1 MPASVAIAVAA
12 EVIGTAVAGSA
23 LAYSAIVGVSWVTYA
38 GIAQVAT
45 AIAGY
50 ALSSALSGSRGG
62 GRGDSGSGATASPSS
77 STFAAAVKGRT
88 QVVRSAVA
96 NRTLAYG
103 RVMVS
108 GPLVFAA
115 VETTSANITS
125 PSPDI
130 YNWDGFGTARTL
142 PPGNSTASLLHMVV
156 PLASHEIDAVEEIY
170 FGESKIGTLDASGNI
185 TGVLQGFA
193 QVGVHLGTPGDPADT
208 YLVSRGVG
216 WTGNHKLTGIAY
228 LRVSLLF
235 QPDAYPSGI
244 PNIKA
249 VIRGKKV
256 YDPRTGLTVWSQNTA
271 LCVNDY
277 LLSAEGLQ
285 ATAAEVGQ
293 VQLVAAANTCD
304 EDITLLDTTTEK
316 RYTCNGVVDLG
327 STPRSIMDAMLVS
340 MAGNLIWS
348 SGKYLMYAGAY
359 TAPAVTLTSDDLRG
373 PLKVRPRI
381 QRSDLFNGVRGTYVN
396 PQDSWEPSDFPLQKN
411 ALYAVQDGVTAGQP
425 IFKDVTLQYTT
436 SSTAAQRLAKL
447 MLERSRQGITVEMPC
462 KLTAFRVAV
471 MDTVRLTFP
480 QMGWDAKD
488 FKVLGWTLA
497 PDGGV
502 DLVLQEE
509 SAASYAWNSG
519 METVDDPAPDTD
531 FPAFDVVQTPG
542 SPTIIESLYETTG
555 SAGVKSRANVSFV
568 SVDPYSLKQKL
579 QWRLLGSA
587 AWNSP
592 SDQNIPKFVLDDMAP
607 GLYEFRAATVNVFQR
622 SSDWSTIVTK
632 ELFGLSAAP
641 SDVTGFTITKL
652 GGAAQA
658 AWFLTPDLDVRQGG
672 RIQIRHSQLTSGAQW
687 VDGVILDEFPGA
699 AITGPLPLLTG
710 TYMARFVDSTEHF
723 STGTASFLASEGMV
737 TGFTTVAS
745 TIQDPGFTGAK
756 TNVFLSTTST
766 IQLTGSVLVD
776 DLVGMMDDLPGL
788 WDSSG
793 GVASNGTYLFDTYMD
808 LGFVATRKFVSKMT
822 VQSFDVANLWDAKTG
837 LVDDMG
843 LWDGADITDCD
854 LTLYAATTDTDPS
867 TSPVWS
873 AWTPFFVSDFTCRA
887 IKFKVVLE
895 SGNPEHNINVTALRI
910 DALLPV

>member
-1 MPASVAIAVAA
+1 MPTSIVVAIAA
-12 EVIGTAVAGSA
+12 ETIGTAIAGSA

-50 ALSSALSGSRGG
+50 ALSSVLSGGG
-62 GRGDSGSGATASPSS
+62 GGGGGGGGSSTASSPSS
-77 STFAAAVKGRT
+77 SSFAASVKGRT

-96 NRTLAYG
+96 NRTLVYG

-115 VETTSANITS
+115 VETTAANVTS

-130 YNWDGFGTARTL
+130 YNYDGFGTAVTL
-142 PPGNSTASLLHMVV
+142 APGNSTASLLHLVV
-156 PLASHEIDAVEEIY
+156 PLANHEIDAVEEIY
-170 FGESKIGTLDASGNI
+170 LGDSKIGTLDGNGNI
-185 TGVLQGFA
+185 TGTLQGFA
-193 QVGVHLGTPGDPADT
+193 QIGVHLGAPGAPADA

-216 WTGNHKLTGIAY
+216 WTGDHKLTGIAY
-228 LRVSLLF
+228 LRVSLLY
-235 QPDAYPSGI
+235 QPDAFASGI

-256 YDPRTGLTVWSQNTA
+256 YDPRTTLTVWSQNTA

-277 LLSAEGLQ
+277 LLNTNGLQ
-285 ATAAEVGQ
+285 ATSAEVGQ
-293 VQLVAAANTCD
+293 AQLVAAANICD
-304 EDITLLDTTTEK
+304 EDITLLDATTEK
-316 RYTCNGVVDLG
+316 RYSCNGVVDLG
-327 STPRSIMDAMLVS
+327 STPRSIMDAMLTS
-340 MAGNLIWS
+340 MAGNLIWTG
-348 SGKYLMYAGAY
+348 GKYLMFAGAY
-359 TAPAVTLTSDDLRG
+359 VAPTVTLTSTDLRG
-373 PLKVRPRI
+373 SLKVRPRI

-396 PQDSWEPSDFPLQKN
+396 PQDSWQPADFPLQKN
-411 ALYAVQDGVTAGQP
+411 ALYAVQDGVTADQP
-425 IFKDVTLQYTT
+425 IYKDVTLQYTT

-462 KLTAFRVAV
+462 KLTAFQVAV

-480 QMGWDAKD
+480 QMGWSAKD

-497 PDGGV
+497 ADGGV

-509 SAASYAWNSG
+509 AAASYAWNSG
-519 METVDDPAPDTD
+519 METVDDPAPDTN

-542 SPTIIESLYETTG
+542 TPTVVEALYETTG

-568 SVDPYSLKQKL
+568 SVDPYALKQKL
-579 QWRLLGSA
+579 QWRLQGST

-592 SDQNIPKFVLDDMAP
+592 SDQSIPKFVLDDMAP
-607 GLYEFRAATVNVFQR
+607 GLYEFRAATINVFQKN
-622 SSDWSTIVTK
+622 SDWSPIVVK
-632 ELFGLSAAP
+632 ELFGLSAPP
-641 SDVTGFTITKL
+641 SDVTGFTVSKL

-658 AWFLTPDLDVRQGG
+658 SWLLTPDLDVRQGG
-672 RIQIRHSQLTSGAQW
+672 SIQIRHSQLTSGALW
-687 VDGVILDEFPGA
+687 KDGVVLDEFPGA

-710 TYMARFVDSTEHF
+710 TYMARFIDSTGHF
-723 STGTASFLASEGMV
+723 STGTASFLATEGMV

-745 TIQDPGFTGAK
+745 TIQNPSFSGAK
-756 TNVFLSTTST
+756 TNIFLSTTST
-766 IQLTGSVLVD
+766 LQLTGALLVD
-776 DLVGMMDDLPGL
+776 DLVGLMDSLPGL

-793 GVASNGTYLFDTYMD
+793 GVAPTGTYLFDNYID
-808 LGFVATRKFVSKMT
+808 LGTVATRKFVSKMT
-822 VQSFDVANLWDAKTG
+822 VQSFDVANLWDAKAG

-843 LWDGADITDCD
+843 MWDGADITDCD
-854 LTLYAATTDTDPS
+854 LTLYAATTDSDPS

-887 IKFKVVLE
+887 IKFKIVLQ
-895 SGNPEHNINVTALRI
+895 SGNPEHNISVTALRI